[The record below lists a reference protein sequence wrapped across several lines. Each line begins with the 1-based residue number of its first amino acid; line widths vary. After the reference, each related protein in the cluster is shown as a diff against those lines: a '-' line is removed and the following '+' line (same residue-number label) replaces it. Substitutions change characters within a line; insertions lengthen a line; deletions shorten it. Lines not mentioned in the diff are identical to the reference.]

1 MGKEGQGFGGT
12 PVRRFNSQDRT
23 PQKLISLRR
32 SSTDCSN
39 YLGSE
44 DVPECRAL
52 CAPSSF
58 SCSSSSLM
66 KRYLEYWPEIKT
78 SIVNKS
84 TSLLPRAPDYNLLK
98 RQFTEIT
105 QDQVPH
111 YLPNQFFGVADPNFG
126 TPTALTIPY
135 PGGGETDQT
144 VVVIRE

>member
-1 MGKEGQGFGGT
+1 
-12 PVRRFNSQDRT
+12 
-23 PQKLISLRR
+23 
-32 SSTDCSN
+32 
-39 YLGSE
+39 
-44 DVPECRAL
+44 
-52 CAPSSF
+52 
-58 SCSSSSLM
+58 M
-66 KRYLEYWPEIKT
+66 KRYLEDWPEIKT

-126 TPTALTIPY
+126 TPTALTIPN

-144 VVVIRE
+144 VVVQREFGNNAFQVGSAGLHGCTIVTIVSDRAVYMVR